1 MMKRLIIIA
10 GLTAAT
16 LNGYAQTEVMAG
28 LSNGKDYGVTYALPK
43 TEIEVRAKVC
53 HVVYTP
59 GEFAKYANRYLRIND
74 VPQEAE
80 EHYELLSLSA
90 ASVGVADKD
99 NSYFIKMKDKT
110 VAPLVE
116 LTKDGLIKSINM
128 PRSSETTTAS
138 PTKTTATKSVDP
150 RSFLT
155 EEILMT
161 SSSAKMAELVAKEI
175 YSIRESKNA
184 LLRGQ
189 ADNMPKDG
197 EQLRIMIES
206 LNEQEQAMTEMFTGK
221 YVRTE
226 KDVNVRIEPE
236 GDVKD
241 AVALRFSK
249 KLGVVSTS
257 NLAGE
262 PVYITISDLNS
273 VTKAEENSKKKPEGV
288 AYNVPGKALVTLT
301 MNNAKVY
308 EQELPVTQFGNVEYL
323 ASVLFNKNST
333 IKVSFDSNTGAILKI
348 DRETTGN

>member
-1 MMKRLIIIA
+1 MKRLIIMA
-10 GLTAAT
+10 GIAAT
-16 LNGYAQTEVMAG
+16 ALTGYAQTEVMAG
-28 LSNGKDYGVTYALPK
+28 MSNGKDYGVAYSLPK
-43 TEIEVRAKVC
+43 TEIEVQAKVC

-59 GEFAKYANRYLRIND
+59 GEFAKYAARYLRINN
-74 VPQEAE
+74 VPQQAE
-80 EHYELLSLSA
+80 EYYELISLSA
-90 ASVGVADKD
+90 ASVGVPDKE
-99 NSYFIKMKDKT
+99 NSYFIKMKDKS

-128 PRSSETTTAS
+128 PAAAEAATVAKTAAA
-138 PTKTTATKSVDP
+138 ATKSVDP

-155 EEILMT
+155 EEILMS

-221 YVRTE
+221 YERTE
-226 KDVNVRIEPE
+226 KCVTARIEPKE
-236 GDVKD
+236 DVKEQ
-241 AVALRFSK
+241 VALRFSK
-249 KLGVVSTS
+249 KLGVVSAQ

-262 PVYITISDLNS
+262 PVYITITDLNT
-273 VTKAEENSKKKPEGV
+273 VTKPVEDGKKKVTGI
-288 AYNVPGKALVTLT
+288 AFNIPGKARVSLT
-301 MNNAKVY
+301 MNNAKVF
-308 EQELPVTQFGNVEYL
+308 EQDLAVTQFGSVECL

-333 IKVSFDSNTGAILKI
+333 IQVLFDANTGAVLKV
-348 DRETTGN
+348 DKEAAE